1 MNAVESAGSSTAQS
15 SVGPNRLSEISS
27 SEFLNILFTEL
38 QAQDPFQP
46 NDSSALL
53 QQLSSIRSIE
63 SDLSVTDKLGA
74 LVGQNEFASAAGLIG
89 HIVSGLDEQS
99 ARAVGYVSSVS
110 KTDAG
115 PVLNL
120 RGGERVALSQV
131 DEIIT
136 EEELLGG
143 TTP

>member
-1 MNAVESAGSSTAQS
+1 MATVDAVGSSSAQAATT
-15 SVGPNRLSEISS
+15 NRLGEISS
-27 SEFLNILFTEL
+27 DEFLNILFTEL
-38 QAQDPFQP
+38 QQQDPFKP

-53 QQLSSIRSIE
+53 EQLSSIRSIE
-63 SDLSVTDKLGA
+63 SDQSITDKLGT

-89 HIVSGLDEQS
+89 TIVSGLDEQN
-99 ARAVGYVSSVS
+99 ARTLGYVSSVS
-110 KTDAG
+110 KTDEG

-120 RGGERVALSQV
+120 RTGERVPLAQV

-136 EEELLGG
+136 EQELLGD